1 MGGKYLFTSIS
12 IRDWSSNSIR
22 QFVFVID
29 EWGECMMMGKW
40 EERFFVAP
48 LLSLDLFRF
57 WWCLL
62 HMCLLVI
69 SVCCGLLSFCL
80 ALELLLATWSD
91 CAVGTRT
98 FGKIIDYSYFNCVSW
113 FTKNGISFVFLGTK
127 IRIFIVLFWF
137 FSLASS
143 HWTGFGCLE
152 SRRSCLFWFWM
163 RCILGHVFLFKLHS
177 SWRSALMKWLDYL
190 EVPFLELSV
199 LGDRLCQA
207 NSSRAY
213 KTTAVWQLG

>member
-1 MGGKYLFTSIS
+1 MNGESAWWWGNGKNDFSLLLCCLWTYFGFGGVCCIS
-12 IRDWSSNSIR
+12 FAPGFDICCA
-22 QFVFVID
+22 VI
-29 EWGECMMMGKW
+29 
-40 EERFFVAP
+40 
-48 LLSLDLFRF
+48 
-57 WWCLL
+57 
-62 HMCLLVI
+62 CLLVI

-113 FTKNGISFVFLGTK
+113 FTLYSVKNGISFVFLGTK
-127 IRIFIVLFWF
+127 IRIFIVLFRF

-152 SRRSCLFWFWM
+152 SRRSCLFWFWI